1 MTPTPPTPK
10 PRKKSA
16 PRKQAAKTAVKGAV
30 KRAAKGA
37 AKVAAKVAAK
47 KTARKRGWKW
57 SDESRAKISASATS
71 TWQDPVVR
79 ARREAGI
86 RRAMKRPQV
95 RARILARSAARRG
108 KKHTT
113 ATIRKMRASALR
125 HRGKTNPQP

>member
-1 MTPTPPTPK
+1 MTPAK
-10 PRKKSA
+10 KSRKKSA
-16 PRKQAAKTAVKGAV
+16 PRKRAAKTAVKA
-30 KRAAKGA
+30 AAKPA
-37 AKVAAKVAAK
+37 AKTAAKAAAK

-125 HRGKTNPQP
+125 QRGKGEAES

>member
-16 PRKQAAKTAVKGAV
+16 PRKRAAKTAVKRAV
-30 KRAAKGA
+30 KRA

>member
-16 PRKQAAKTAVKGAV
+16 PRKRAAKTAVKSAV
-30 KRAAKGA
+30 KRAAKG
-37 AKVAAKVAAK
+37 AAKVAAK

>member
-16 PRKQAAKTAVKGAV
+16 PRKRAAKSAVKRAV
-30 KRAAKGA
+30 KRAAKG
-37 AKVAAKVAAK
+37 AAKVAAK

>member
-1 MTPTPPTPK
+1 MTPTPPIPK

-16 PRKQAAKTAVKGAV
+16 PRKRAAKSAAKGAV
-30 KRAAKGA
+30 KRAAKG
-37 AKVAAKVAAK
+37 AAKVAAK

>member
-16 PRKQAAKTAVKGAV
+16 PRKRAAKSAVKSAV
-30 KRAAKGA
+30 KRAAKG
-37 AKVAAKVAAK
+37 AAKVAAK